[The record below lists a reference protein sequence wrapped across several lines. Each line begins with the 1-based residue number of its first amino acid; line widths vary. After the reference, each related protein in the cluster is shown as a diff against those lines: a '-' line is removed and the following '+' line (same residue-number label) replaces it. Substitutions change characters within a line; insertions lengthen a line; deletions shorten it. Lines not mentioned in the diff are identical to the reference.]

1 MFAQMLTD
9 GIFPTIRMGALQ
21 KSRSLMVDI
30 KISLLCALWPRVLR
44 ALANIKLSYATPIA
58 AAYCCMLSLSSPRG
72 LAVPKGLD
80 EVAPCG
86 GEVLVNICSLG
97 DRMHQ

>member
-1 MFAQMLTD
+1 MLAD

-21 KSRSLMVDI
+21 KSRSLMSWLTLRFFVC
-30 KISLLCALWPRVLR
+30 SLATC
-44 ALANIKLSYATPIA
+44 LAKIKLSYATPIA
-58 AAYCCMLSLSSPRG
+58 TAYCCRLSLSSPRG